1 MARNTFFAVV
11 LLFLLCIARSGT
23 AQVNVSLS
31 VVPPYSTHLSDY
43 GNNPGKIILL
53 LSNTSTSGAP
63 LQVML
68 QLSVTGLSNGI
79 SIRTKPAYKPSHAIT
94 LMPGIPLLV
103 DAQMLMELFDASSL
117 DLQKITQ
124 NDLMKM
130 QGLPEGM
137 YQICVRVFD
146 YNNPSLPLS
155 NAAPAGC
162 TSIYLRLLEPPYLLK
177 PAKDEVLKV
186 FQPQNQVFSWTIPA
200 GAPPGTQY
208 LFRMVEVPNAQTNAN
223 AAYNAKTLP
232 PFFETV
238 TGANVFVYGPAEPQ
252 LVPGKVYAWAVTAL
266 DKYSTGGVSGSEGTA
281 FTNGGRS
288 EVHAFTVQA
297 PKLVNTHS
305 LAVIVPN
312 AAKVKDTIEVSDDG
326 SRLFGLAWKY
336 GNGAAS
342 ADADYM
348 KDGITKYKIT
358 VTGASGESLYD
369 KTFTYSKEINSAK
382 PDSLPH
388 HLQLTGAQ
396 CNTIGFK
403 DHYWYKAII
412 HAYDKNGS
420 ELTEAGSVN
429 FQYLVSTGNA
439 TGKRVFT
446 QGTIKYQFKEH
457 SDWYAVPHTP
467 IEVYALVPKPTAN
480 KLGKKAAEKEF
491 DIAAVGYAATDAD
504 GNYIASINLPAYLKN
519 SDTIYFQ
526 ARIKNKYYQNKA
538 LSPAN
543 ASISEASKNL
553 SLNNKDTLQ
562 MGTAHVYVYGYSLKL
577 YVKKLFTS
585 YAVSSLYHESMDLN
599 VMKDSSFYKSEG
611 CHIDGKSGK
620 IVCDANV
627 QQYEA
632 GITIILYRKDKQI
645 TVPPIE
651 GALTPDK
658 IVNSGYVEVA
668 RGKTQLETDARGTT
682 LSFVQFD
689 KLVCRAYGGDEYYIL
704 ALDAKAPAQKQEG
717 RYNKPYSGR
726 SSSTNVNFE
735 AAEMHYSYSRSNR
748 SDSLYAQVTTS
759 YDITSKK
766 PPTSLISGQLMYQ
779 WPGDVTKQV
788 RPLAKAH
795 YTVVVGYT
803 WNGQPVGSL
812 QGNLSFSSIG
822 GSAANPTISSAS
834 SNSYFENA
842 DGSKSLLF
850 DNGTA
855 MGEGVTDANGNFSL
869 TVTNYNPKGLVG
881 KGKLIDESSSSSTTI
896 NIDPKTKSPSLLPKQ
911 GNPVN
916 ELTGGGILEGL
927 GNDLYNTSLQNTMNE
942 AGGFV
947 TEKKG
952 TGSFSIKAGAHV
964 GTTGMLPVKQGLQQ
978 AIAAHGPSAG
988 FTIMDDNLNDDNGPL
1003 QRVYF
1008 IRIDD
1013 NNYQDAAMP
1022 IVVNAFEAVST
1033 GPVIVNV
1040 NEKVGYKI
1048 HVVNNADT
1056 TKRLANM
1063 QVLVFRDLASKPGNL
1078 PLGEGN
1084 NKYKKGP
1091 LINPE
1096 LKQKEATV
1104 NTPKEAE
1111 AGIMDKTFEHIYQ
1124 GITDANGDIKIPR
1137 LLIMGKYFMEG
1148 CSDPTT
1154 GNNFYKATI
1163 VDYAVTNTIALD
1175 ALPSRVSGRVMDVS
1189 AQKAIPKAKVKW
1201 TINGTKMLFPIPCD
1215 DDGYFERLI
1224 DPTVKFAGDSN
1235 NLTVQ
1240 LTPESIGYISADTP
1254 VFKQTLLR
1262 TGQQAAAML
1271 KMKTNLTF
1279 DVTVVDENNKGVPAY
1294 LKREDG
1300 AVFIT
1305 DSNGKY
1311 NVPIAVADPKQKL
1324 YIIPKDVGYFNDTV
1338 NVNSTFLKNVSKNT
1352 TLTIFRRKHRIRFTV
1367 KDAEG
1372 NNVEGAAVTLLSEDM
1387 SHTTSKKGEALFIY
1401 ENVSV
1406 NNYTF
1411 SITGGNTLTTV
1422 GNKNQQLFVPGGF
1435 IPQTV
1440 SLSNSE
1446 TKDTTAVTI
1455 ILPKGSTLTGKVLLD
1470 NKPVGGARV
1479 YLNATVQLSAQVAP
1493 KQNDLA
1499 HVETFTGKDGSYSL
1513 SGIPV
1518 AHGSVEISA
1527 TLDTSFTVI
1536 GATKTVVLT
1545 KSTGKQDFTLTA
1557 SDIDIP
1563 SIYGFPVTIE
1573 EIKMSKTGNNEPVR
1587 AKPLSD
1593 GATVWVT
1600 GLVDLSSGNSDFT
1613 LLSDNQSVRVRDV
1626 PFTVKTINGRK
1637 VGVPASEKEN
1647 LEGIIAL
1654 KFRYVDQ
1661 YNVQLNAIRATNN
1674 SDPLKPVIPAI
1685 TELSISKLNNT
1696 QGGIA
1701 GKVHIIDNSFNY
1713 PGSYL
1718 NFTGKDNFYLAQV
1731 SNNSATTYIN
1741 AVTATYDSHNT
1752 NIVRAQPKRVANAV
1766 PYKKYNLSDE
1776 KGNAIEFK
1784 FIEFP
1789 ATADPLKSYI
1799 DAKGKIHLNI
1809 SMKCT
1814 IANAEP
1820 ANFSVTI
1827 GDVTLDG
1834 NAINPASGNTP
1845 IIVQM
1850 DKWQLLVKKWSVDPQ
1865 HGGIY
1870 SENGLIHTT
1879 SLDIP
1884 FNYFN
1889 LRNDMFVFKGFNI
1902 GNISLGGGI
1911 AQLTAI
1917 DTNNVVLGYDKNV
1930 GSDHSGHWVFRVS
1943 GSNDQPAAI
1952 IPKFKDLISN
1962 DLPIDYI
1969 QLLSNDENTLS
1980 LRQTSTPQLL
1990 ANNQL
1995 ATFYPEGITNGTD
2008 NFRLYGRLQLTA
2020 PRLTPMQ
2027 LNLDFRKKNGEL
2039 QMTPSG
2045 VISSFEGKGYVQ
2057 FHTKSNDVNN
2067 ITITKDKL
2075 TIHGL
2080 LEEKPDATFAPMQA
2094 DFVADAVKNSYSV
2107 QIMEANTKLTSNL
2120 SLNLVPGGGMKVIG
2134 KDWDIL
2140 SFSGRLEE
2148 TGKTNSALSGKDTL
2162 TFNVYGDVQVKGN
2175 SLTMSHDAGFGAFN
2189 MTFDYKKPE
2198 LFGTLSIPKTQVG
2211 DFSFGGVM
2219 EMRFNKDGWYIAG
2232 SGTASSPV
2240 VPLVSDGWEAGF
2252 VFGDY
2257 NLEGDL
2263 WKTANQFIEPELID
2277 NCFLQSNKHLK
2288 GFYFAGAKK
2297 ILDIDVKKDFIIVSG
2312 YIYAKAAIGVGTYMN
2327 FEKSAAIGLRVAA
2340 FAAIGAGF
2348 SAPLVSGGIDAR
2360 IIAGLGAEYKEK
2372 HFSISG
2378 DITAALAFHLSVGAC
2393 PLCDEIDVDK
2403 NAVLR
2408 VNTAANPKLSFD
2420 FGSGTNIECP
2430 TDN

>member
-1 MARNTFFAVV
+1 MERNKFFAVV

-31 VVPPYSTHLSDY
+31 LVPPYSTHLSDY

-53 LSNTSTSGAP
+53 LTSTSTSGAP

-79 SIRTKPAYKPSHAIT
+79 SIRTKPAYKPPHAIT
-94 LMPGIPLLV
+94 LMPGVPLLV
-103 DAQMLMELFDASSL
+103 DAQMLMELFDVSSL

-124 NDLMKM
+124 NDLIKM

-137 YQICVRVFD
+137 YQICVRAFN
-146 YNNPSLPLS
+146 YNNPSQALS
-155 NAAPAGC
+155 NQAPAGC
-162 TSIYLRLLEPPYLLK
+162 TSIYLRLLEPPYLIK
-177 PAKDEVLKV
+177 PAKDEVIKV
-186 FQPQNQVFSWTIPA
+186 WQPQNQVFNWSIPA

-238 TGANVFVYGPAEPQ
+238 TGATFLIYGPAEPQ

-266 DKYSTGGVSGSEGTA
+266 DQYSVGGVSGSEGTA

-297 PKLVNTHS
+297 PSLANTHA

-312 AAKVKDTIEVSDDG
+312 AAKAKDTIAVTEDG
-326 SRLFGLAWKY
+326 SQLFGLAWKY

-342 ADADYM
+342 ADPDYI
-348 KDGITKYKIT
+348 KDGITKYKVT
-358 VTGASGESLYD
+358 VTGASGESLSD
-369 KTFTYSKEINSAK
+369 KTFTYNKDISSASQ
-382 PDSLPH
+382 DSLPH
-388 HLQLTGAQ
+388 HLQLTAAQ

-412 HAYDKNGS
+412 QAYDKNGIQ
-420 ELTEAGSVN
+420 LTKAGSVN
-429 FQYLVSTGNA
+429 FQYLVNPGNT

-457 SDWYAVPHTP
+457 SEWYAIPHTP

-480 KLGKKAAEKEF
+480 KLGKQAAEKEF
-491 DIAAVGYAATDAD
+491 DIAAVGYASTDAE
-504 GNYIASINLPAYLKN
+504 GNYIASINLPAYIKN
-519 SDTIYFQ
+519 SDSIYFQ

-543 ASISEASKNL
+543 ASISEASKDL

-585 YAVSSLYHESMDLN
+585 YTFKSFYHESMDLN
-599 VMKDSSFYKSEG
+599 LMKDTAFYKNEG
-611 CHIDGKSGK
+611 CHIDAKSGK
-620 IVCDANV
+620 IICDANV

-632 GITIILYRKDKQI
+632 GITVILYRKDKQK

-658 IVNSGYVEVA
+658 MVNSGYVEVA
-668 RGKTQLETDARGTT
+668 RGKTQLETNSKGITS
-682 LSFVQFD
+682 SFVQFD
-689 KLVCRAYGGDEYYIL
+689 KLVCRAYSGDEYYIL

-717 RYNKPYSGR
+717 RSNTPFTGR
-726 SSSTNVNFE
+726 SSTTNVNFE

-748 SDSLYAQVTTS
+748 SDSLYALVKAS

-779 WPGDVTKQV
+779 WPGDATKQV

-803 WNGQPVGSL
+803 LNGQPVGSL
-812 QGNLSFSSIG
+812 QGNSSISSIG
-822 GSAANPTISSAS
+822 GTAANTTISGAS

-855 MGEGVTDANGNFSL
+855 MGEGVTDANGNFSI
-869 TVTNYNPKGLVG
+869 TVTNYNPKGLVAQ
-881 KGKLIDESSSSSTTI
+881 GKLIDEHSSSSTTV
-896 NIDPKTKSPSLLPKQ
+896 NIDPKTKAPSLIPKQ
-911 GNPVN
+911 GNHIN

-927 GNDLYNTSLQNTMNE
+927 GNELYNTSLQNTMNE

-952 TGSFSIKAGAHV
+952 TGSFSIKAGASA
-964 GTTGMLPVKQGLQQ
+964 GSTSMLPVKQGFQQ
-978 AIAAHGPSAG
+978 MVAAHGPSAG
-988 FTIMDDNLNDDNGPL
+988 FSIMDDNGNDDNGPL

-1008 IRIDD
+1008 IRVDD
-1013 NNYQDAAMP
+1013 NNYHDATMP
-1022 IVVNAFEAVST
+1022 IIVNAFEAVST

-1048 HVVNNADT
+1048 HVVNNADNMGL
-1056 TKRLANM
+1056 KNM
-1063 QVLVFRDLASKPGNL
+1063 QVLVFRDIASKPANL

-1084 NKYKKGP
+1084 NKYLKKP

-1104 NTPKEAE
+1104 NPSNLEE

-1124 GITDANGDIKIPR
+1124 GVTDGDGYITIPR
-1137 LLIMGKYFMEG
+1137 LLVMGKYFMEA
-1148 CSDPTT
+1148 CSNPDE
-1154 GNNFYKATI
+1154 GNAFYKASI
-1163 VDYAVTNTIALD
+1163 VDYAHTNTIALD

-1189 AQKAIPKAKVKW
+1189 SKIAIPKAKVKW
-1201 TINGTKMLFPIPCD
+1201 TVNGKKMPSPIPCD
-1215 DDGYFERLI
+1215 EDGYYEWQINPDTTF
-1224 DPTVKFAGDSN
+1224 TGDNN

-1240 LTPESIGYISADTP
+1240 LIPEAAGYVPAQTQ
-1254 VFKQTLLR
+1254 VFQQTLLR
-1262 TGQQAAAML
+1262 TGQQAAAPL
-1271 KMKTNLTF
+1271 NMKPNLTF
-1279 DVTVVDENNKGVPAY
+1279 AVTVVDENNKGVAAY

-1305 DSNGKY
+1305 DSNGIY
-1311 NVPIAVADPKQKL
+1311 DLPIAVADPKQKL
-1324 YIIPKDVGYFNDTV
+1324 YIIPKDVGYFNDTL
-1338 NVNSTFLKNVSKNT
+1338 NVNSTFLKIISSNT
-1352 TLTIFRRKHRIRFTV
+1352 TLTVFRRKHRIRFTV
-1367 KDAEG
+1367 KDVEG
-1372 NNVEGAAVTLLSEDM
+1372 NNIEGAAVTLLSEDM
-1387 SHTTSKKGEALFIY
+1387 SHTTSKTGEALFVY

-1411 SITGGNTLTTV
+1411 AITGGNTLATV
-1422 GNKNQQLFVPGGF
+1422 GHQKLFVPGGF

-1446 TKDTTAVTI
+1446 TKDTTGVI
-1455 ILPKGSTLTGKVLLD
+1455 IIMPKGSTLTGKVLLD
-1470 NKPVGGARV
+1470 NKPVAGAKV
-1479 YLNATVQLSAQVAP
+1479 YLNATVHVSAQVTP
-1493 KQNDLA
+1493 KHNDLA

-1513 SGIPV
+1513 TGIPV
-1518 AHGSVEISA
+1518 THGSVDISA

-1536 GATKTVVLT
+1536 GDSKTVLLT
-1545 KSTGKQDFTLTA
+1545 KSTGKQDFALTA

-1563 SIYGFPVTIE
+1563 SLYGFPVTIE
-1573 EIKMSKTGNNEPVR
+1573 EIKMAKPGNNEPVR
-1587 AKPLSD
+1587 SKPVIN

-1600 GLVDLSSGNSDFT
+1600 GLVDLSSGNSDFA

-1626 PFTVKTINGRK
+1626 PFTIKTINGRK

-1647 LEGIIAL
+1647 LEGITAL

-1661 YNVQLNAIRATNN
+1661 YNVQLNAIKATSN
-1674 SDPLKPVIPAI
+1674 DPLKPVIPAI

-1701 GKVHIIDNSFNY
+1701 GKVRIVDNSFNY

-1731 SNNSATTYIN
+1731 SNNSATTSIN
-1741 AVTATYDSHNT
+1741 AVTATYDSHSS
-1752 NIVRAQPKRVANAV
+1752 NIVRAQPKRTANAI

-1776 KGNAIEFK
+1776 QGNAIQFK

-1789 ATADPLKSYI
+1789 STADPLKSYV

-1809 SMKCT
+1809 SMNCT

-1820 ANFSVTI
+1820 ANFSVKI

-1834 NAINPASGNTP
+1834 NAINTATGSTP
-1845 IIVQM
+1845 ITVQM
-1850 DKWQLLVKKWSVDPQ
+1850 DKWQLVVKNWSVDPQ

-1870 SENGLIHTT
+1870 SENGVIHTT

-1889 LRNDMFVFKGFNI
+1889 LRNDMFVINGFNI
-1902 GNISLGGGI
+1902 DNISLGGGL
-1911 AQLTAI
+1911 AKLTAI
-1917 DTNNVVLGYDKNV
+1917 DTSNVVLGYDKNV
-1930 GSDHSGHWVFRVS
+1930 GTDHLGHWVFRVS
-1943 GSNDQPAAI
+1943 GSNDKPAAI
-1952 IPKFKDLISN
+1952 IPKFKDISN
-1962 DLPIDYI
+1962 DLPIDFI
-1969 QLLSNDENTLS
+1969 QLISNDENILS

-1995 ATFYPEGITNGTD
+1995 AAFYPEGITNGTD
-2008 NFRLYGRLQLTA
+2008 NFTLYGRLQLAA

-2027 LNLDFRKKNGEL
+2027 LNVDFRKKNGEL
-2039 QMTPSG
+2039 QMTPGS

-2057 FHTKSNDVNN
+2057 FHTKLNDDKN
-2067 ITITKDKL
+2067 ISITKDKL
-2075 TIHGL
+2075 TIHGI

-2094 DFVADAVKNSYSV
+2094 DFVADALEKSYSV
-2107 QIMEANTKLTSNL
+2107 LILDAETKLTSNL
-2120 SLNLVPGGGMKVIG
+2120 KLNLVPGGGMKVAG

-2148 TGKTNSALSGKDTL
+2148 TGKPNSALSGKDML

-2175 SLTMSHDAGFGAFN
+2175 SLTMSHDAGFGAFD
-2189 MTFDYKKPE
+2189 MTFDFKKPE
-2198 LFGTLSIPKTQVG
+2198 LFGTLNVPNTPIG
-2211 DFSFGGVM
+2211 EFSFGGVM

-2232 SGTASSPV
+2232 SGTASCPV
-2240 VPLVSDGWEAGF
+2240 VPLVADGWEAGF

-2257 NLEGDL
+2257 NLDGDL
-2263 WKTANQFIEPELID
+2263 WKTANQFIEPELVD
-2277 NCFLQSNKHLK
+2277 HCFLQENPHLK

-2297 ILDIDVKKDFIIVSG
+2297 IFDIDVEKDFIIVSG
-2312 YIYAKAAIGVGTYMN
+2312 YIYAKAAIGVGTYAN
-2327 FEKSAAIGLRVAA
+2327 FTKSAAIGLRVAA
-2340 FAAIGAGF
+2340 FAAVGAGF
-2348 SAPLVSGGIDAR
+2348 SAPLVSGGVDAS
-2360 IIAGLGAEYKEK
+2360 IKAGLAAKYADSK
-2372 HFSISG
+2372 FSISG
-2378 DITAALAFHLSVGAC
+2378 DLTADLGFHLSVGAC
-2393 PLCDEIDVDK
+2393 PVCDETNINQSVLLRID
-2403 NAVLR
+2403 
-2408 VNTAANPKLSFD
+2408 TAADPTFSFD
-2420 FGSGTNIECP
+2420 FGSGAKVKCP
-2430 TDN
+2430 TEQ